1 MSELIMQY
9 IPVDA
14 AWIRPFIIFLAL
26 TLRYFIIAGLA
37 FLVFYIFRPDYKK
50 LHKKIQQ
57 RFARVSDYKREIAFS
72 MSTFV
77 IFAAMGFIV
86 RSSPLGEHVKIYKD
100 ISEHGW
106 LYFFASIVAMIFIHD
121 TYFYWTHRLMH
132 HPRIYPIFHKTHHLS
147 VNPSPWA
154 SFSFHPLEAVVE
166 FGIIFIFL
174 FLFPIHVFAIL
185 TFSMFMM
192 LENVMG
198 HVGYEIF
205 PKGWNKNWLTKW
217 INTSTNHNM
226 HHQYFRGNYGLYFTI
241 WDRLMDTLHPKY
253 EERFEEV
260 AGMERPEKDTGV
272 NILIPLHPNP
282 KKG

>member
-1 MSELIMQY
+1 MQY

-14 AWIRPFIIFLAL
+14 AWIRPLIIFLAL
-26 TLRYFIIAGLA
+26 SIRYFVIAGLA
-37 FLVFYIFRPDYKK
+37 FLVFYVFRPDYTK
-50 LHKKIQQ
+50 LYKKIQQ
-57 RFARVSDYKREIAFS
+57 RFAKVSDYRREIAYS

-77 IFAAMGFIV
+77 IFASIGFLI
-86 RSSPLGEHVKIYKD
+86 RLSPLAEHIKIYKD

-106 LYFFASIVAMIFIHD
+106 LYFFSSIVAMIFIHD

-132 HPRIYPIFHKTHHLS
+132 HPTIYPFVHKTHHLS

-174 FLFPIHVFAIL
+174 FLFPVHVFAIL

-198 HVGYEIF
+198 HVGYEIL
-205 PKGWNKNWLTKW
+205 PKGWNKSLLTKW

-226 HHQYFRGNYGLYFTI
+226 HHQYFKGNYGLYFTI
-241 WDRLMDTLHPKY
+241 WDRLMGTLHPKY
-253 EERFEEV
+253 EARYEEV
-260 AGMERPEKDTGV
+260 AGMEKPDNEAEV
-272 NILIPLHPNP
+272 NGLIHLQTDL